1 VALTSVLYVDVV
13 YLDYAKAF
21 DSVVH
26 SKLLAKLSHYGAS
39 GSVLIWIEKFLINRC
54 QCVRVGNVL
63 SEYAD
68 VVSGV
73 VQGSVLGPVLFI
85 VFINDMCN
93 CIPGS
98 TVLKLFANDA
108 KLYTTVSGD
117 GTCGDL
123 QTCLSTVFKWSE
135 SQQLRLAP
143 HKCAVM
149 HLKPRRLNSQND
161 QIYSI
166 NNCALPVVDSYKDLG
181 ITYDK
186 HLSYTPHVAY

>member
-1 VALTSVLYVDVV
+1 MIGVWHWPQDWMLMLPI
-13 YLDYAKAF
+13 LDYAKAF
-21 DSVVH
+21 DSVDH
-26 SKLLAKLSHYGAS
+26 SKLLAKLSYYGVS

-54 QCVRVGNVL
+54 HCVRVGNVL

-73 VQGSVLGPVLFI
+73 VQGGVLGPVLFI

-98 TVLKLFANDA
+98 TVLQLFADDA

-123 QTCLSTVFKWSE
+123 QTCLSTVTTVFKRSE

-143 HKCAVM
+143 
-149 HLKPRRLNSQND
+149 LTL
-161 QIYSI
+161 
-166 NNCALPVVDSYKDLG
+166 
-181 ITYDK
+181 
-186 HLSYTPHVAY
+186 

>member
-1 VALTSVLYVDVV
+1 VIFNFSLQSGELPNIWRSATVTPVFKKGSPNDPKNYRPISLTCIPCKLLECGIKDALLQHLLTHNVISSHQHGFLSKKLTTTQLLECSYDWSVALTLGLNVDVA

-73 VQGSVLGPVLFI
+73 V
-85 VFINDMCN
+85 
-93 CIPGS
+93 
-98 TVLKLFANDA
+98 
-108 KLYTTVSGD
+108 
-117 GTCGDL
+117 
-123 QTCLSTVFKWSE
+123 
-135 SQQLRLAP
+135 
-143 HKCAVM
+143 
-149 HLKPRRLNSQND
+149 
-161 QIYSI
+161 
-166 NNCALPVVDSYKDLG
+166 
-181 ITYDK
+181 
-186 HLSYTPHVAY
+186 

>member
-54 QCVRVGNVL
+54 HCVRVGSVL

-73 VQGSVLGPVLFI
+73 VQCIVLGPVYNYQFI
-85 VFINDMCN
+85 THI
-93 CIPGS
+93 I
-98 TVLKLFANDA
+98 L
-108 KLYTTVSGD
+108 
-117 GTCGDL
+117 
-123 QTCLSTVFKWSE
+123 
-135 SQQLRLAP
+135 
-143 HKCAVM
+143 
-149 HLKPRRLNSQND
+149 
-161 QIYSI
+161 
-166 NNCALPVVDSYKDLG
+166 
-181 ITYDK
+181 
-186 HLSYTPHVAY
+186 